1 MEKRNFALMAVLY
14 DTQEGDL
21 YHDIYFPIIKYGI
34 ALLNSIQTNTE
45 KYYELIDLQI
55 AIKNQFGINI
65 PLIVLKQS
73 VLAVSKSNHDIA
85 LSVYDKGSKFQIK
98 KSWDIS
104 IEKSLEHNLSTVINS
119 FDKLEKEF
127 QQYLEKELI
136 VSDKTF
142 LDFFSDN
149 TKDIFKYLDQ
159 LDSVPEINENYIHV
173 SKFLLELQKSE
184 QKLFDIANNI
194 FWGSVISAFLER
206 ETDLQIKPLNKVAYY
221 LDSSLVMALLDLDN
235 EANVAYCSEMIEII
249 KASGNT
255 IHVHP
260 MTLKEVNSI
269 LFSVEKS
276 QAPKANTSIESA
288 YYRRSLTPTL
298 ILQIRGALNKTIE
311 EKGIIIESVSEKDLE
326 EIQSKYKNNTL
337 VKALKDSRGY
347 TYTDNIRDIHDVF
360 MSDFINKKR
369 GSISVREK
377 INSFFVSLNNEL
389 IYFLKQN
396 SDNKFSTII
405 HPSKIVTELWIH
417 NSKCTM
423 LKKNGLTEIMSRCI
437 ALNNTDVRRK
447 LRMISKYFDES
458 NYTEDNYLALYHALV
473 SRSQHVLE
481 EVSKIDEEH
490 KPELNE
496 SSKEH
501 LLGAIRI
508 AIEEELNKNK
518 SLFTIQKQYEE
529 ISIGLESAKLQ
540 IINNNAQIENSKTVL
555 ENKEIENEQLKNT
568 TQEQEDLIAS
578 ISSKL
583 ALQNKI
589 IILQNRLVI
598 INEELVNS
606 KDKID
611 NYEKEKDKSIK
622 MFKFFI
628 PLSLEIIGIIILII
642 CLILL
647 LLFIDFNSL
656 QNTLALFKT
665 FGKLATLFGFAISV
679 ILVAIRGQ
687 NLFVL
692 TPIIHYNKIRKE
704 QSQFWEDRNLS
715 YGKEKLKY
723 ADIENELNEKNE
735 EINRLK

>member
-1 MEKRNFALMAVLY
+1 MDKRNFALMAVLY

-34 ALLNSIQTNTE
+34 ALLNSTQTNTE
-45 KYYELIDLQI
+45 KYYELDDLQI
-55 AIKNQFGINI
+55 AIKNQFGITI

-73 VLAVSKSNHDIA
+73 VIAVSKSNHDIT
-85 LSVYDKGSKFQIK
+85 LSVYEKGSKFQIK

-104 IEKSLEHNLSTVINS
+104 IDRSLEHNLSTVISS

-127 QQYLEKELI
+127 QQYLEKEFI
-136 VSDKTF
+136 TTDKTF

-159 LDSVPEINENYIHV
+159 LDSVPEINESYLHI
-173 SKFLLELQKSE
+173 SKFLLELQRSE

-221 LDSSLVMALLDLDN
+221 LDSSLVMSLLDLDN
-235 EANVAYCSEMIEII
+235 EANVAYCREMIDII

-260 MTLKEVNSI
+260 MTLREVSSI
-269 LFSVEKS
+269 LYSVEMS

-288 YYRRSLTPTL
+288 YHRRSLTPTI
-298 ILQIRGALNKTIE
+298 ILQIRGTLNKTIQDI
-311 EKGIIIESVSEKDLE
+311 GIIIDTVYEKELD
-326 EIQSKYKNNTL
+326 EIQLKYKNNQH
-337 VKALKDSRGY
+337 VKALKESRRNSY
-347 TYTDNIRDIHDVF
+347 SDNIRDIHDVF

-369 GSISVREK
+369 GNVSVREK
-377 INSFFVSLNNEL
+377 LNSFFVSLNNEL
-389 IYFLKQN
+389 IYFLKRN
-396 SDNKFSTII
+396 SDFKFSTII

-458 NYTEDNYLALYHALV
+458 NYTEDNYLALYHALI

-490 KPELNE
+490 KPEFYE

-501 LLGAIRI
+501 LIGAIRI
-508 AIEEELNKNK
+508 AIEEELNKTK

-529 ISIGLESAKLQ
+529 ISAGLESAKMQ
-540 IINNNAQIENSKTVL
+540 IQDSKTQIEKSNIEA
-555 ENKEIENEQLKNT
+555 ENKEKENEQLKNT
-568 TQEQEDLIAS
+568 KKEQEDLITS
-578 ISSKL
+578 INAKL
-583 ALQNKI
+583 AIQNKI
-589 IILQNRLVI
+589 IIIQNRIVNL
-598 INEELVNS
+598 NEELKDS
-606 KDKID
+606 KNKID
-611 NYEKEKDKSIK
+611 NFEREKIKSIK

-628 PLSLEIIGIIILII
+628 PLSLEIFGT
-642 CLILL
+642 LILL
-647 LLFIDFNSL
+647 FCLICLMIFIDFNSL
-656 QNTLALFKT
+656 QNTLASFKSPS
-665 FGKLATLFGFAISV
+665 KLATLFGFAISV

-687 NLFVL
+687 NLFIL

-704 QSQFWEDRNLS
+704 QIQFWEEENHS
-715 YGKEKLKY
+715 YAQENIKY
-723 ADIENELNEKNE
+723 ADLEKELVEKKE
-735 EINRLK
+735 EINQLK